1 MPYCIECGA
10 KLIPEGAVSCV
21 ACGADA
27 YDPELEKKKAA
38 ERAAREKERAEK
50 RRKEAKERE
59 MDEFV
64 AAIYGESVESIR
76 PRREK
81 RGRSCDEMTAEEF
94 FA

>member
-64 AAIYGESVESIR
+64 AAIYGETIR
-76 PRREK
+76 PRQKK
-81 RGRSCDEMTAEEF
+81 RVDEDTMTAEEF